1 MKKAVFLILILF
13 GLKSFGQTSEE
24 IKTKIKQNKDQKK
37 EIDSTLSKRNTD
49 LAELNKLNKSDT
61 IKTILYDFK
70 TKKYLNSNIRPIVGE
85 PLIFKIQNI
94 NRLAYNIN
102 IKSDDV
108 AIADEYFN
116 PVIQN
121 AIKNEEQTQVSKE
134 IQQVKIISKPNLQ
147 TNNLINPKIDIIS
160 FKDAKKNIQE
170 YEQKIKIKE
179 DSIYLI
185 ENSIKN
191 STIKISDLDQKK
203 KISSLFEENQTIKDA
218 NIQEIELQKTNLNN
232 QITTANTLKT
242 KLFIDLDKLKK
253 EYQTKLVEN
262 SELYNLSMTF
272 KNLNDSYYH
281 LSKLSQELATIE
293 KKYLDFRRSALN
305 PLLDKDLYEK
315 DLNSFRFVNEIEIYE
330 KQISDT
336 ELNYLKFY
344 NDYNSAMSDWNLLD
358 KLTPDT
364 REIIRDRYQSIKF
377 AVDELTQ
384 AINTK
389 DLSSKLR
396 RAKAINSV
404 LKNNKAYEMSSS
416 PIQPLEDYVT
426 FEIEIKNRDDQS
438 QYEYNDERKFTYMEY
453 TQGGVRFDFST
464 GVVFDFGNQ
473 PTTYQLTDADVNNNK
488 QIIGTSKN
496 DFTPTLAGMFHTSF
510 RRNGMWAFGLT
521 LGASLNIETFQLNS
535 LFPGISLLIGKKQ
548 KFVFTTGPAFK
559 QVETLKSNYE
569 TDTPYN
575 EANLPSSSDL
585 TSKQFK
591 IGYFVGITYNLTKEQ
606 KGTFKISDK

>member
-575 EANLPSSSDL
+575 EASLPSSSDL